1 MRTRL
6 TKSVGF
12 LALALCLAA
21 ACSCTTVT
29 QNRISAP
36 VPFVTTPPSV
46 VSAMLKL
53 ADVTGS
59 DIVYD
64 LGSGDGRIVIAA
76 ARDFGARAV
85 GVEID
90 PKLIQESER
99 NAESA
104 GVSSRVRFIQQDL
117 FQADITEATVVT
129 LFLLPGVNAVLAPKL
144 LKELKPGTRVVSY
157 WYDMGEWQPDK
168 TVRADTLAVY
178 YWVVP
183 ADVGGMWTLQIPT
196 AEGVGPQILSLRQA
210 FQRISGS
217 VRLNGRK
224 LDLRDPRIDGEHL
237 SFTASGAIGGEPVL
251 MRFSGHVQGG
261 QAAGVVEV
269 KGGAFSGSHRW
280 VAQRPP
286 K

>member
-1 MRTRL
+1 MRMSL

-21 ACSCTTVT
+21 PTGCTTVT
-29 QNRISAP
+29 HDQISAP

-53 ADVTGS
+53 AKVTGS

-90 PKLIQESER
+90 RNLIQESER

-129 LFLLPGVNAVLAPKL
+129 LFLLPGVNGILAPKL
-144 LKELKPGTRVVSY
+144 LKELRPGTRIVSY

-168 TVRADTLAVY
+168 TIRIDTLAVY

-183 ADVGGMWTLQIPT
+183 ADVGGMWTLQILT
-196 AEGVGPQILSLRQA
+196 AEGVSPQILSLRQA

-237 SFTASGAIGGEPVL
+237 SFTASGTAGGEPVL

-269 KGGAFSGSHRW
+269 KGGAFSGSHQW
-280 VAQRPP
+280 VAHRSP

>member
-1 MRTRL
+1 MRLRL
-6 TKSVGF
+6 VKTVGF
-12 LALALCLAA
+12 LALALCIAA
-21 ACSCTTVT
+21 STGCSTVT
-29 QNRISAP
+29 RIQISAP
-36 VPFVTTPPSV
+36 VPFVTTPPGV
-46 VSAMLKL
+46 VKAMLKL

-76 ARDFGARAV
+76 TRDFGARAV

-90 PKLIQESER
+90 PKLVQESER
-99 NAESA
+99 NAENA
-104 GVSSRVRFIQQDL
+104 GVSSRVRFLQQDL

-129 LFLLPGVNAVLAPKL
+129 LFLLPGVNAILAPKL
-144 LKELKPGTRVVSY
+144 LKELRPGTRIVSY

-168 TVRADTLAVY
+168 TIRVDTLGVY

-183 ADVGGMWTLQIPT
+183 AHVDGMWTLNIPT
-196 AEGVGPQILSLRQA
+196 AEGIGSQILSFRQA
-210 FQRISGS
+210 FQKISGS

-237 SFTASGAIGGEPVL
+237 SFTASGTVGGELVL
-251 MRFSGHVQGG
+251 MRFSGRVQGG

-269 KGGAFSGSHRW
+269 KGGTFSGSHQW
-280 VAQRPP
+280 VAQRSA

>member
-1 MRTRL
+1 MRMVKRIGL
-6 TKSVGF
+6 P
-12 LALALCLAA
+12 ALALCLAVA
-21 ACSCTTVT
+21 TSCTTVT

-90 PKLIQESER
+90 RNLIQESER

-104 GVSSRVRFIQQDL
+104 GVSGRVRFIQQDL

-129 LFLLPGVNAVLAPKL
+129 LFLLPGVNVILAPKL
-144 LKELKPGTRVVSY
+144 LKELRPGTRIVSY

-168 TVRADTLAVY
+168 TIRIDTLAVY

-196 AEGVGPQILSLRQA
+196 AEGVSPQTLSLRQA
-210 FQRISGS
+210 YQRISGS

-224 LDLRDPRIDGEHL
+224 LDLRDPWIDGEHL
-237 SFTASGAIGGEPVL
+237 SFTASGTVGGEPVL

-269 KGGAFSGSHRW
+269 KGGAFSGSHQW

>member
-1 MRTRL
+1 M
-6 TKSVGF
+6 
-12 LALALCLAA
+12 
-21 ACSCTTVT
+21 
-29 QNRISAP
+29 
-36 VPFVTTPPSV
+36 TTPPSV

-90 PKLIQESER
+90 RKLVQESER

-129 LFLLPGVNAVLAPKL
+129 LFLLPGVNGILAPKL
-144 LKELKPGTRVVSY
+144 LKELRPGTRIVSY

-168 TVRADTLAVY
+168 TIRIDTLAVY

-196 AEGVGPQILSLRQA
+196 AEGVSPQILSLRQA
-210 FQRISGS
+210 FQRTL
-217 VRLNGRK
+217 RLSEAERQKARSSRSADRRRAPFLHRFRDRRRRAGTHA
-224 LDLRDPRIDGEHL
+224 LLR
-237 SFTASGAIGGEPVL
+237 
-251 MRFSGHVQGG
+251 
-261 QAAGVVEV
+261 AACRAD
-269 KGGAFSGSHRW
+269 K
-280 VAQRPP
+280 RPG
-286 K
+286 